1 MGTSHIKHQ
10 RILRMI
16 LVFSCFLLI
25 VNNIIVN
32 LDKLLD
38 QRLFLTRIL
47 TTRDGCMP
55 FPQHLVTIPM
65 TILHGSRTGFVVK
78 HVKYLTKILG
88 FIYRSSITNKEK
100 HHRIRMVLGLD
111 VLVHPYL
118 T

>member
-10 RILRMI
+10 RIFRMI

-25 VNNIIVN
+25 INNIIVN
-32 LDKLLD
+32 SDKLLD
-38 QRLFLTRIL
+38 QSLFLTRIL
-47 TTRDGCMP
+47 TTRNGCMP
-55 FPQHLVTIPM
+55 FPQHLITIPM
-65 TILHGSRTGFVVK
+65 TILHSCRTGFVVK
-78 HVKYLTKILG
+78 HIEYLTKILR
-88 FIYRSSITNKEK
+88 FVNRTSIPNKEE

>member
-10 RILRMI
+10 CILGVI
-16 LVFSCFLLI
+16 FVFSCLLLV

-32 LDKLLD
+32 SDKLLD
-38 QRLFLTRIL
+38 QSLFLTRIL

-65 TILHGSRTGFVVK
+65 TILHSCCTGFVVK
-78 HVKYLTKILG
+78 HIEYFTKILR
-88 FIYRSSITNKEK
+88 FVNRTTVADKEE
-100 HHRIRMVLGLD
+100 HHRIRVILGLYIFI
-111 VLVHPYL
+111 HPYL

>member
-16 LVFSCFLLI
+16 LVFSCFLLV

-32 LDKLLD
+32 PDKLLD

-47 TTRDGCMP
+47 STSNGCMP
-55 FPQHLVTIPM
+55 FPQHLVPIPM
-65 TILHGSRTGFVVK
+65 HVLHGRRTGLVVK
-78 HVKYLTKILG
+78 HIKYLTKILG
-88 FIYRSSITNKEK
+88 FICRSSITNKEK
-100 HHRIRMVLGLD
+100 HHRIRVILGLYIFI
-111 VLVHPYL
+111 HPYL